1 MKIFQTGIVFL
12 FSICSLLAQ
21 QNNNIKVINLEQVNT
36 PALEFSPVFY
46 HHGLVFVSS
55 DTRHGKRDGMI
66 KERTFDLMYAD
77 LGPKKKLS
85 ESAPFSLKIN
95 TRYHEGSLSFSPD
108 FQKMYYTRN
117 NIKNGQ
123 PVKAKDGI
131 IKLKIYEATKGK
143 DDWEH
148 IKELNFNNDQFSCV
162 HPTLSHDGQYLYFAS
177 DRPGGQGGMDLYYV
191 KKTGDTWSDPV
202 NLGPE
207 INSDKQE
214 VFPYLHPGGK
224 LFFSSNRTGTTGGLD
239 IYAVD
244 HIPGMKEKS
253 KVERLPAPIN
263 SEKDDLGLM
272 LSLSGN
278 VGFLSSDRPGGKGKD
293 DIYRVEIPG
302 GLKSLFPPKQFEKIV
317 RVINKETSVVIDG
330 AKIVMLEIPDGK
342 NVFEMNE
349 VFEVN
354 IYKNKFQEHLLRYRV
369 RDELFGAG
377 QALTTDASGQTKV
390 TLDVSKKY
398 IFAASK
404 EGFRKGHIAYAA
416 FSANDPQTLIIRLWP
431 IPKVVEPEAPP
442 ALKVGSIIVLDQIF
456 YDFGKSYIR
465 TDASK
470 GLDAIVDLMKQY
482 PAMTVDLT
490 SHTDSR
496 GSKEFNLDLSAR
508 RSASAKYYLTS
519 RGIKTER
526 IRAYGK
532 GEQNPRNR
540 CTDGVP
546 CSEEE
551 YQFNRRTEIKI
562 TSLGTDQMTIEYID
576 NAPEYIDRAKLKKR
590 KD

>member
-1 MKIFQTGIVFL
+1 MKFFQLTMVL
-12 FSICSLLAQ
+12 LLSVCSLFAQ
-21 QNNNIKVINLEQVNT
+21 QNDHIKIINLEQVNT

-55 DTRHGKRDGMI
+55 DTRHGKRDGTI
-66 KERTFDLMYAD
+66 KEKTFDLMYAD

-85 ESAPFSLKIN
+85 KSTPFSLKIN
-95 TRYHEGSLSFSPD
+95 TRYHEGSLCFSPD
-108 FQKMYYTRN
+108 FQRMYYTRN
-117 NIKNGQ
+117 NIKNGV

-131 IKLKIYEATKGK
+131 VKLKIYEATKGK
-143 DDWEH
+143 DDWENL
-148 IKELNFNNDQFSCV
+148 KELSFNNDQYSCV
-162 HPTLSHDGQYLYFAS
+162 HPTLSEDGAYLYFSS
-177 DRPGGQGGMDLYYV
+177 DRPGGQGGMDLYYA
-191 KKTGDTWSDPV
+191 KKMGDKWSDPV

-207 INSDKQE
+207 INTDQQE
-214 VFPYLHPGGK
+214 VFPYFHSSGK
-224 LFFSSNRTGTTGGLD
+224 LFFSSNRTGTMGGLD

-244 HIPGMKEKS
+244 YTPEKKR
-253 KVERLPAPIN
+253 KVEQLPAPIN
-263 SEKDDLGLM
+263 SAKDDLGLL
-272 LSLSGN
+272 LSPSGN

-302 GLKSLFPPKQFEKIV
+302 GMKGLFPPKAFEKIV
-317 RVINKETSVVIDG
+317 KVINKETSEVLENAKVV
-330 AKIVMLEIPDGK
+330 VVEISEEK
-342 NVFEMNE
+342 NIFEMNE

-354 IYKNKFQEHLLRYRV
+354 VYKNKFQEHLLRYRV
-369 RDELFGAG
+369 RDELFA
-377 QALTTDASGQTKV
+377 TDQTKTTGANGQIKV
-390 TLDVSKKY
+390 LLTATKKY
-398 IFAASK
+398 ILAASK
-404 EGFRKGHIAYAA
+404 EGFKKGHVSYTA
-416 FSANDPQTLIIRLWP
+416 FSSEDSKMLTIALWP
-431 IPKVVEPEAPP
+431 IPKVVVEEEAPP

-470 GLDAIVDLMKQY
+470 GLNAIVDLMKQY

-496 GSKEFNLDLSAR
+496 GTKEFNLDLSAR
-508 RSASAKYYLTS
+508 RSTSAKYYLTS
-519 RGIKTER
+519 RGIESDR
-526 IRAYGK
+526 IRAFGK

-551 YQFNRRTEIKI
+551 YQFNRRTEIRI
-562 TSLGTDQMTIEYID
+562 TSLGTDQKTIEYID

-590 KD
+590 NK

>member
-1 MKIFQTGIVFL
+1 MKNLLTTIIFL
-12 FSICSLLAQ
+12 FGICTLFAQ
-21 QNNNIKVINLEQVNT
+21 QDDNIKVINLEQVNT
-36 PALEFSPVFY
+36 PSLEFSPVFY

-55 DTRHGKRDGMI
+55 GTRHGKRDGMI

-85 ESAPFSLKIN
+85 KSAPFSLKIN

-131 IKLKIYEATKGK
+131 VKLKIYEATKGK

-148 IKELNFNNDQFSCV
+148 VKELSFNNDQYSCV
-162 HPTLSHDGQYLYFAS
+162 HPTLSRDGQYLYFAS

-191 KKTGDTWSDPV
+191 KKMGDKWSDPV

-207 INSDKQE
+207 INSKEQE
-214 VFPYLHPGGK
+214 VFPYLHPSRK
-224 LFFSSNRTGTTGGLD
+224 LFFSSNRAGTMGGLD

-244 HIPGMKEKS
+244 HTPEKKG

-263 SEKDDLGLM
+263 SSNDDLGLI
-272 LSLSGN
+272 LSASGE
-278 VGFLSSDRPGGKGKD
+278 VGFMSSDRPGGKGKD
-293 DIYRVEIPG
+293 DVYRLEIPG
-302 GLKSLFPPKQFEKIV
+302 GLKGLFPPKEFEKMV
-317 RVINKETSVVIDG
+317 RVINKETSEVLPNAKVVMFE
-330 AKIVMLEIPDGK
+330 IVDGK
-342 NVFEMNE
+342 SVFEMNE

-354 IYKNKFQEHLLRYRV
+354 VYKNKFQEHLLRYRV
-369 RDELFGAG
+369 RDELFDTD
-377 QALTTDASGQTKV
+377 QTMTTDNNGQTKIKLNV
-390 TLDVSKKY
+390 TKKY

-404 EGFRKGHIAYAA
+404 EGFKKGHLAYTA
-416 FSANDPQTLIIRLWP
+416 FNANDPQTLTIALWP
-431 IPKVVEPEAPP
+431 IPKVVEVEAPP

-508 RSASAKYYLTS
+508 RSTSAKYYLTS
-519 RGIKTER
+519 RGIESDR

-540 CTDGVP
+540 CTDGVA

-562 TSLGTDQMTIEYID
+562 TSLGTDQTTIEYID

-590 KD
+590 N

>member
-1 MKIFQTGIVFL
+1 MKIFQMTIVFL
-12 FSICSLLAQ
+12 FSMCALLAQ
-21 QNNNIKVINLEQVNT
+21 QKDNIKVINLEQVNT

-85 ESAPFSLKIN
+85 KSAPFSLKIN
-95 TRYHEGSLSFSPD
+95 TRYHEGSLTFSPD

-131 IKLKIYEATKGK
+131 VKLKIYEATKGK
-143 DDWEH
+143 DDWENV
-148 IKELNFNNDQFSCV
+148 KELSFNNDQYSCV
-162 HPTLSHDGQYLYFAS
+162 HPTLSRDGQYLYFAS

-191 KKTGDTWSDPV
+191 KKMGDKWSDPV

-207 INSDKQE
+207 INSKEQE
-214 VFPYLHPGGK
+214 VFPYLHPSGK
-224 LFFSSNRTGTTGGLD
+224 LFFSSNRAGTIGGLD

-244 HIPGMKEKS
+244 FTPEKKG

-263 SEKDDLGLM
+263 SGRDDLGLI
-272 LSLSGN
+272 LSASGE
-278 VGFLSSDRPGGKGKD
+278 VGFMSSDRPGGKGKD
-293 DIYRVEIPG
+293 DVYRLEIPG
-302 GLKSLFPPKQFEKIV
+302 GLKGLFPPKEFEKMV
-317 RVINKETSVVIDG
+317 RVINKETSEVLEN
-330 AKIVMLEIPDGK
+330 AKVLMIEIADGK
-342 NVFEMNE
+342 SIFEMNE

-369 RDELFGAG
+369 RDELFDTD
-377 QALTTDASGQTKV
+377 QTMTTDKDGQTKV
-390 TLDVSKKY
+390 KLNVTKKY

-404 EGFRKGHIAYAA
+404 EGFKKGHIAYTA
-416 FSANDPQTLIIRLWP
+416 FSADDPKMLTIALWP
-431 IPKVVEPEAPP
+431 IPKVMVEVEAPP

-470 GLDAIVDLMKQY
+470 GLDAILDLMKQY

-496 GSKEFNLDLSAR
+496 GTKEFNLDLSAR
-508 RSASAKYYLTS
+508 RSTSAKYYLTS
-519 RGIKTER
+519 RGIEPDR

-562 TSLGTDQMTIEYID
+562 TSLGTDQTTIEYID

-590 KD
+590 KN